1 MMIISTRD
9 DDGNQRASSAELAE
23 QVREDSPDAKITV
36 LKGPISGLQVDDA
49 SAVRWLMRRYTVAGN
64 RRKET
69 R

>member
-1 MMIISTRD
+1 MMIISTRG
-9 DDGNQRASSAELAE
+9 DDGTPRASSAELAE

-49 SAVRWLMRRYTVAGN
+49 TAVRWLMRRYTVAGN